1 MKIAIDM
8 GLQGSAFIL
17 LLMILR
23 PWMKKAVS
31 ARFRYALWVIPA
43 LRLLVPLSL
52 ESPLSL
58 WRFGRFQQMRA
69 ALGHAAVQRSAAV
82 AGEAMVHKAVAQP
95 LAGSGPTAA
104 GALPD
109 APPTAFRWQA
119 NIPAI
124 LMMVW
129 MVGILLAFAWLLV
142 SNYRFHRAAQPRM
155 RLRKLGAPLPVFL
168 ADNLPSPCLVGVLKP
183 RILLNKASVRSEEM
197 MNMVLCHELTHWRR
211 RDHLWTLLRAIAAC
225 VWWWN
230 PLVWAAVK
238 LSRADCET
246 ACDEAVTQ
254 GMNRSEREAY
264 GMSLIEL
271 LREERGSALRLN
283 TGTAMKSGKK
293 QMEERI
299 KMITVKQKKSLI
311 LSVCL
316 ALVMAFFI
324 PPVFTSGSSGNVL
337 AESDKIDIPRP
348 TPPQYNQT
356 EGLAATPAANEEIQ
370 GESNHNG
377 NPVPDSSA
385 ISAEEAIRRA
395 KPILEEKFSD
405 MASILPTAKA
415 EAFYTYAFA
424 LTGEQPVWIV
434 TFQNP
439 SVFSGAYSVY
449 LAKSGEVLYYGAPH
463 VALYAKDEP
472 DVTDTARAVTPGEYD
487 ISEGKAVRLA
497 REVVREI
504 GQYESKAEKLKY
516 KAQFMYHSRF
526 NAGAEPV
533 WLVDIYE
540 DSALLQRVLLGYDGT
555 YIDTVPGDKAFART
569 DRPFE
574 DFDFD
579 IRTLNFAMMSVEE
592 KAAFSSKWKPIVD
605 EYVKANPYYPARNTL
620 MYQATRTVFG
630 VPGKDSIAKDEA
642 RDIGEKAI
650 LKLGAEDETL
660 RSRHIGYSFDVT
672 DAENAKWVLV
682 FYPASAANPSIEI
695 TPGNSQTYCVM
706 IDAGNGE
713 ILEAF
718 EEVGKDLPSGFYR

>member
-8 GLQGSAFIL
+8 ALQGSAFIL

-52 ESPLSL
+52 ESPISL

-69 ALGHAAVQRSAAV
+69 ALGPAAVQRTAAV
-82 AGEAMVHKAVAQP
+82 ASKAMVHKAVVQP
-95 LAGSGPTAA
+95 LASSGPTAA

-109 APPTAFRWQA
+109 APPAAFHWQA
-119 NIPAI
+119 TIPTI

-129 MVGILLAFAWLLV
+129 MVGVLLAFAWLLV
-142 SNYRFHRAAQPRM
+142 SNYRFHQAAQPRM
-155 RLRKLGAPLPVFL
+155 RLWKLGAPLPVFL

-211 RDHLWTLLRAIAAC
+211 RDHLWTLLRAIVVC

-238 LSRADCET
+238 LIRADCET
-246 ACDEAVTQ
+246 ACDEAVIQ
-254 GMNRSEREAY
+254 GMNRNEREAY

-271 LREERGSALRLN
+271 MREEKGSALRLN
-283 TGTAMKSGKK
+283 VGTAMKSGKK

-299 KMITVKQKKSLI
+299 KMITFKQKKSMI
-311 LSVCL
+311 VSACL
-316 ALVMAFFI
+316 ALAIAFFI

-337 AESDKIDIPRP
+337 AESDKIDIPYP

-356 EGLAATPAANEEIQ
+356 EGVVATPTANEEIQ
-370 GESNHNG
+370 GQSNYNG

-395 KPILEEKFSD
+395 KPILEENFPD

-415 EAFYTYAFA
+415 EAFYTYAA

-472 DVTDTARAVTPGEYD
+472 DVIDTARAVTPGEYD
-487 ISEGKAVRLA
+487 ISEEKAVQLA
-497 REVVREI
+497 WEVVREI
-504 GQYESKAEKLKY
+504 GQYESKAEKLIY
-516 KAQFMYHSRF
+516 KAHFIYHSRF

-540 DSALLQRVLLGYDGT
+540 DNALLQRVLLGYDGT
-555 YIDTVPGDKAFART
+555 YIDTVPGNKVFTRA
-569 DRPFE
+569 DRHFE

-579 IRTLNFAMMSVEE
+579 VRTLNFAMMSVEE

-605 EYVKANPYYPARNTL
+605 EYIKANPYYPARNTL

-630 VPGKDSIAKDEA
+630 VPGKDSITQTEA

-660 RSRHIGYSFDVT
+660 NARHIGYSFDVT

-682 FYPASAANPSIEI
+682 FYPASAATPSIEL
-695 TPGNSQTYCVM
+695 TPGNVQTYCVI
-706 IDAGNGE
+706 IDARNGE
-713 ILEAF
+713 VLEAF
-718 EEVGKDLPSGFYR
+718 EEGGKDLPSGFYR